1 MKIKQIYHPY
11 YLWEDYINGMWK
23 KAIKEQEQEL
33 ITESYLFMRN
43 HKLFGEAM
51 NGVVNNWKYTCE
63 HNLTDS
69 SINHKAFLGQCAVC
83 YQLGAPEY
91 ITRIAWS
98 MLSENEKD
106 LANKEAKKNIKLFIQ
121 KLKNTKYVSK
131 ELFG

>member
-1 MKIKQIYHPY
+1 MKQIYHPY

-33 ITESYLFMRN
+33 ITQSYEFMRN

-51 NGVVNNWKYTCE
+51 NAVVNNWKYTCE
-63 HNLTDS
+63 HNLTDN

-83 YQLGAPEY
+83 YKLGAPEY

-98 MLSENEKD
+98 MLNDNEKD
-106 LANKEAKKNIKLFIQ
+106 LANKEAKKNIKIFIQ
-121 KLKNTKYVSK
+121 KLKNTNYVSK